1 LLETVYMSKDVDLL
15 IPAKF
20 ALSDAITKMGYD
32 PNNLD
37 RKAREDVA
45 NRLSIVARKEPP
57 WHQKYIHNVLA
68 GTLPAG
74 KKLYAAIAKLQN
86 LIIEDYPAGTPVLV
100 IGNVEPGALILAD
113 SRRCEYP
120 PCNVVFVPRMPKQ
133 KYHCEECKA
142 AMRKLRRM
150 K

>member
-1 LLETVYMSKDVDLL
+1 MSKDVDLL

-20 ALSDAITKMGYD
+20 ALSDAILRMGYD

-37 RKAREDVA
+37 RKAREDIA

-74 KKLYAAIAKLQN
+74 KKLYAAIIKLQS
-86 LIIEDYPAGTPVLV
+86 LSAEIPYIV

-120 PCNVVFVPRMPKQ
+120 PCNVVFVPRMPNQ
-133 KYHCEECKA
+133 KYHCDECNKA
-142 AMRKLRRM
+142 MKKLRRM
-150 K
+150 KWNGICG

>member
-1 LLETVYMSKDVDLL
+1 MSNHVDLL

-20 ALSDAITKMGYD
+20 ALFDAILKMGYD

-45 NRLSIVARKEPP
+45 NRLSTVARKNPP
-57 WHQKYIHNVLA
+57 WHEKYIHNVLA

-74 KKLYAAIAKLQN
+74 KKLYAVIIKLQS
-86 LIIEDYPAGTPVLV
+86 LSVEIPYIVT
-100 IGNVEPGALILAD
+100 GNVEPGALILAD

-120 PCNVVFVPRMPKQ
+120 PCNVVFVPRMPNQ
-133 KYHCEECKA
+133 KYHCDECKR
-142 AMRKLRRM
+142 AMKKLRSYKSRAII

>member
-1 LLETVYMSKDVDLL
+1 MSNHVDLF

-20 ALSDAITKMGYD
+20 ALFDAILKMGYD

-37 RKAREDVA
+37 CKAREDIA

-57 WHQKYIHNVLA
+57 WKQKYIHNILA

-74 KKLYAAIAKLQN
+74 KKLYAAIIKLQS
-86 LIIEDYPAGTPVLV
+86 LSAEIPYIVT
-100 IGNVEPGALILAD
+100 GNVEPGALILAD

-120 PCNVVFVPRMPKQ
+120 PCNVVFVPRMPNQ
-133 KYHCEECKA
+133 KYHCEECKK
-142 AMRKLRRM
+142 AMKKLRRM